1 MQYNKRKKAYKPQT
15 ELLIYC
21 VQSQIELLQKSPE
34 NTTNRIFNLMNLNQ
48 LRVLLW
54 ELEVEY
60 QQNNDGKTNAF
71 TPSFE
76 KIYLHQN

>member
-1 MQYNKRKKAYKPQT
+1 MQYNKRKKTCKPHT

-21 VQSQIELLQKSPE
+21 VQSQIELLQ
-34 NTTNRIFNLMNLNQ
+34 NTAGDPTKRIFNLMSLNR

-54 ELEVEY
+54 ELEVEH
-60 QQNNDGKTNAF
+60 QQNNEGKTSVF